1 MRSGSAVAPSLVF
14 VTGTDT
20 GIGKTWVTCR
30 LAAALRERGT
40 RVRAIKLLET
50 GTEPDPHPDEDGV
63 RLAQAAGQET
73 PGAALRRYRAP
84 LTPADAAQ
92 LEGTT
97 VELAPLEAEMIR
109 IACEAECTL
118 VEGAGGL
125 LAPLNHR
132 RTLLDVARRHAASV
146 LVVAADRLGTLNHTL
161 LTLSMLDF
169 SGVRCAGVVMNR
181 LPDAD
186 PARDP
191 SIGRNAATLH
201 AVRPATPI
209 VETAHPGWDEV
220 VLGWIRA

>member
-1 MRSGSAVAPSLVF
+1 MTPRLWI

-30 LAAALRERGT
+30 LAETLRARGT
-40 RVRAIKLLET
+40 RVRAIKFLES
-50 GTEPDPHPDEDGV
+50 GTDPEPSESEDGV
-63 RLAQAAGQET
+63 KLARAAGQAS
-73 PGAALRRYRAP
+73 PSAALRRYRAP
-84 LTPADAAQ
+84 LTPADAAR
-92 LEGTT
+92 LEGQT
-97 VELAPLEAEMIR
+97 VELAPIETEMIR
-109 IACEAECTL
+109 IACEAESTL

-169 SGVRCAGVVMNR
+169 SGVPCAGVVMNR

-186 PARDP
+186 PATDP
-191 SIGRNAATLH
+191 SVGRNAATLH
-201 AVRPATPI
+201 EVRPATPI

-220 VLGWIRA
+220 VLGWLRA